1 MLELTCIM
9 KRIFVLLFIVIAS
22 NAYSQTFKVS
32 SFFEETNKNGTIKG
46 MVLDQE
52 ADNLP
57 LGFTTITVKET
68 NISTQS
74 DIDGSFTLHLKP
86 GNYTLVYSF
95 VGYKTVEVE
104 NVKVTLDNILLYNQ
118 RLNALVPDMPILVS
132 ELK

>member
-1 MLELTCIM
+1 M

-32 SFFEETNKNGTIKG
+32 SFFEETPKNGTIKG

-104 NVKVTLDNILLYNQ
+104 NVKVTLENILLCNQ
-118 RLNALVPDMPILVS
+118 KLNALVPDMPILVS